1 MKNYNIKKKKNPHH
15 TPFARVMRLVISNIF
30 SKEKKPHIIN
40 KLIFGYITQKKDKI
54 LSKLMTI
61 KKEMKKR
68 KKKISCQLDHCFFPE
83 DNLSIQSETVNFSY
97 VNNLRNLE
105 HLHQWFHAIQIVS
118 RVLIGPPRQGH
129 V

>member
-1 MKNYNIKKKKNPHH
+1 
-15 TPFARVMRLVISNIF
+15 MRLVISNIF

-68 KKKISCQLDHCFFPE
+68 KKK
-83 DNLSIQSETVNFSY
+83 
-97 VNNLRNLE
+97 
-105 HLHQWFHAIQIVS
+105 FHAS
-118 RVLIGPPRQGH
+118 
-129 V
+129 

>member
-1 MKNYNIKKKKNPHH
+1 MKNYNIKKKKKKPQR
-15 TPFARVMRLVISNIF
+15 TRKGRVMRLVISNIF

-68 KKKISCQLDHCFFPE
+68 KKK
-83 DNLSIQSETVNFSY
+83 
-97 VNNLRNLE
+97 
-105 HLHQWFHAIQIVS
+105 FHAS
-118 RVLIGPPRQGH
+118 
-129 V
+129 